1 VWKIDRGF
9 SLSVLKYPV
18 QVNTDTIFTNQPEN
32 NNSERNE
39 NLTPAVQR
47 LIKDYQDSL
56 KPQIKGEMALIHV
69 DEIAS
74 KLASFYEKIRRVIDW
89 KEEHL
94 IRRTATE
101 RMLKRRMISEISGL
115 QVVSNLKAEEM
126 AEPLVLELIRS
137 GYFPN
142 DKIPRERITEVKI
155 ILQKYIYILENS
167 PLSGS
172 ESSLKIKERINFY
185 NWILS
190 IAACEIEEILD
201 PPLKENA
208 LMKFM
213 ANLIKKRIRI
223 RPETSLGEE
232 ERKTQINIAVHRTLF
247 RLDAPLISYYLLK
260 HRYLEWRNISPDLLK
275 EITKNILSIRKSID
289 RDLSHPLSGEFLNL
303 CEKYD
308 TVYLI
313 LGDILGSL
321 SEEPLSIP
329 EKLSQPKILEGAVRK
344 AYGKRLSTLKSRLFR
359 SAIYSTLS
367 IFLASGFS
375 LFVIE
380 VPLAKWLYGQ
390 FSLLAVAVD
399 ILLPTLLMFF
409 LVAMIKP
416 PKASNLEKVIEE
428 VNKIVLPQPR
438 EDIYEI
444 QVGKKRSKIAGFIIG
459 FLYILATFVSLGAV
473 FWVFYIA
480 KVPPTSVYIDT
491 LNIAV
496 IVSAALVIRQKSK
509 EIVVEEGASIL
520 EFFLDILS
528 VPLGKIGQWLANKW
542 REYNIVSVFFIT
554 LVDMPF
560 SALVEFTEN
569 WSSFLKKKKAE
580 IR

>member
-1 VWKIDRGF
+1 M
-9 SLSVLKYPV
+9 
-18 QVNTDTIFTNQPEN
+18 NTNTIFTNQPEN
-32 NNSERNE
+32 SNSERNE
-39 NLTPAVQR
+39 SLTPAVQK
-47 LIKDYQDSL
+47 LIKDYQDGL
-56 KPQIKGEMALIHV
+56 KPQVKEETALIHV

-74 KLASFYEKIRRVIDW
+74 KLASFYERIRRVIDW

-142 DKIPRERITEVKI
+142 DKIPRGRIADVKI

-172 ESSLKIKERINFY
+172 KSSLKIKERINFY

-208 LMKFM
+208 LMGFM
-213 ANLIKKRIRI
+213 ASLMKKRIRI
-223 RPETSLGEE
+223 RPEASLDEE
-232 ERKTQINIAVHRTLF
+232 ERKTQIDIAVHRTLF
-247 RLDAPLISYYLLK
+247 RLDSPLISYYLLK
-260 HRYLEWRNISPDLLK
+260 HRYSEWRNVSSDLLK
-275 EITKNILSIRKSID
+275 EITENILSIRKSID
-289 RDLSHPLSGEFLNL
+289 QDLSHPLSGEFLNL

-313 LGDILGSL
+313 LGDILESL

-329 EKLSQPKILEGAVRK
+329 EKLSQPKALEGAAREV
-344 AYGKRLSTLKSRLFR
+344 YGKRLSTLKSRLFR

-375 LFVIE
+375 LFIIE

-399 ILLPTLLMFF
+399 ILLPTILMFF

-416 PKASNLEKVIEE
+416 PKASNLEKVVEE
-428 VNKIVLPQPR
+428 VNKIVFPQAR

-444 QVGKKRSKIAGFIIG
+444 QVGKKRSKIAGFIIS

-509 EIVVEEGASIL
+509 EIVVEETASIL

-528 VPLGKIGQWLANKW
+528 VPLGKIGQWLSDKW
-542 REYNIVSVFFIT
+542 REYNLVSVFFIT